1 MHPLDSLEPIRYN
14 ELRKG
19 GGTVKKKKQ
28 KSQIGYRVAA
38 GVMDVFG
45 AAAAA
50 LAIAVLM
57 LMLGSLYSWLREDL
71 AVTFADL
78 TDNIT
83 DAVIITDGAKK

>member
-1 MHPLDSLEPIRYN
+1 M
-14 ELRKG
+14 
-19 GGTVKKKKQ
+19 KKKN

-45 AAAAA
+45 AAGAA
-50 LAIAVLM
+50 LAIVVLM

-71 AVTFADL
+71 AITFADL

-83 DAVIITDGAKK
+83 DAVIITDSQKK

>member
-1 MHPLDSLEPIRYN
+1 M
-14 ELRKG
+14 
-19 GGTVKKKKQ
+19 KKKKQ

-71 AVTFADL
+71 SVTFADL

-83 DAVIITDGAKK
+83 EAVIVTDGTKK

>member
-1 MHPLDSLEPIRYN
+1 M
-14 ELRKG
+14 
-19 GGTVKKKKQ
+19 KKKKQ

-57 LMLGSLYSWLREDL
+57 LMLGSLYTWVRQDL
-71 AVTFADL
+71 TVTFADL
-78 TDNIT
+78 SDNIT
-83 DAVIITDGAKK
+83 GAVIITDGVK